1 MKKIL
6 LLFFVL
12 FVVGTASAWT
22 MNWVP
27 PDFHFAVSDSGQPIV
42 VNQDFNLTL
51 SQYFYGNSGLY
62 TWGAYTG
69 GSNWTLNS
77 SCIQNDANVF
87 RAPLPIGH
95 SGSCQVKYYLA
106 TNTYY
111 SVPYRSDRQS
121 WHDVTMTLNC
131 DTVGDYNIFA
141 RYGGCSGVGP
151 TSDWAIFDSQPGFT
165 FKVLY
170 GTNFPPMYDFNRF
183 WSKAGDTNRFYI
195 HATDINEFLDGNYFI
210 KSLEV
215 KTDDASCEIL
225 GGGAMNLAK
234 TQKVGNWN
242 TITYEKT
249 HKKFELSQTTHT
261 YQEGIDDYIGTE
273 DTYIRYKALNGIEQN
288 DSATN
293 YNYYGK
299 VATTDTL
306 LGSERLIQY
315 ALIKFK
321 NLNLPGGATIASA
334 KLDMNTFY
342 ISPYSTNANFSIY
355 QVWKYDWLENRAT
368 WNKWG
373 GYAPDLNW
381 GLKGAGNANDAG
393 VYNTLSNSGDD
404 RKLTAEDT
412 ITITKG
418 SSDLYDKFWSQESRA
433 LNVTNSLQN
442 QYNNNKWGGWLIK
455 PNPGEHV
462 FTHAS
467 EADSP
472 TSRPKLTV
480 QLNLPGYG
488 AINPRDLN
496 NVNLYFDVQ
505 CKTLGFHDFDITITD
520 GDGYSTDFNTTVLDI
535 NAYSSSLQKN
545 QGPIGVNIGGP
556 YYGAYGHYTPLYA
569 ESFGVRNFDKDINY
583 LFDSTIAPRWIACK
597 QETNPLGMCF
607 FPSSEY
613 QDMNCVFEES
623 GGGDLNVFNQGS
635 HHLEYALDTE
645 YIRCSTTGRRNLFY
659 IKNYNLNNDP
669 ETIDAHIGLTQLY
682 VIDFKADLNS
692 PYYVFMNEDSNISA
706 KAIDN
711 DNEANIVKAEWYIYD
726 DSCGPRETSPYP
738 TLKNQK
744 MFFLP
749 PDSNGSDV
757 NTTGTFNCTTSGKK
771 TINFVITADK
781 NYYSYYDYDIEDYTG
796 QVRFFHNYAYIY
808 VLKPDSLRMEMFEV
822 IPQKVRKGNTVKF
835 SAVIMNLDEFDLGAQ
850 VKFKVFDEKGNQID
864 EIIVSGTVKAL
875 KQKEF
880 STIFDTT
887 NALIK
892 EKNSYRVTATGY
904 LVSSRGVMQ
913 DKVPINDIEERYFW
927 VLEADNKLQ
936 NLPETNFIGI
946 IAALISVVFI
956 LSRKRLT

>member
-27 PDFHFAVSDSGQPIV
+27 PDYHFARSDSGQPIV

-51 SQYFYGNSGLY
+51 SQYFYSNSGVY

-170 GTNFPPMYDFNRF
+170 GTNFPPMYDYNLF

-195 HATDINEFLDGNYFI
+195 HATDLNEFLDGNYFI

-215 KTDDASCEIL
+215 KTDDGSCEIL

-249 HKKFELSQTTHT
+249 HKKFELSETTHT
-261 YQEGIDDYIGTE
+261 YQQGIDDYTGTF
-273 DTYIRYKALNGIEQN
+273 DLYIKSGDRADRTYSSYPDLVGADNAQGDGYL
-288 DSATN
+288 
-293 YNYYGK
+293 
-299 VATTDTL
+299 
-306 LGSERLIQY
+306 QY
-315 ALIKFK
+315 ILIKFI
-321 NLNLPGGATIASA
+321 NLGIPVGATIASA
-334 KLDMNTFY
+334 KLDLNTLW
-342 ISPYSTNANFSIY
+342 IPPYTGSTKANFY
-355 QVWKYDWLENRAT
+355 VYPLWKYNWFNDVT
-368 WNKWG
+368 WNRWARSG
-373 GYAPDLNW
+373 TDLNW
-381 GLKGAGNANDAG
+381 GLPGAGNANDSG
-393 VYNTLSNSGDD
+393 VYNTSAGSGDD
-404 RKLTAEDT
+404 RKASIE
-412 ITITKG
+412 
-418 SSDLYDKFWSQESRA
+418 SSVEINAINEFGIYADGRYDKFWSRDANA
-433 LNVTNSLQN
+433 LDVTSSLQN
-442 QYNNNKWGGWLIK
+442 QLDNSKSSGWLIK
-455 PNPGEHV
+455 VGSGQKVYSNSSRAE
-462 FTHAS
+462 
-467 EADSP
+467 SP
-472 TSRPKLTV
+472 TSRPRLTV
-480 QLNLPGYG
+480 ELNSPGYG
-488 AINPRDLN
+488 PIIPGDVN
-496 NVNLYFDVQ
+496 NINLYFDVQ

-607 FPSSEY
+607 WPSSEY

-635 HHLEYALDTE
+635 HHLQYALDTE
-645 YIRCSTTGRRNLFY
+645 YIRCSTTGRRNLLY

-796 QVRFFHNYAYIY
+796 PVRFFRNYAYIY

-946 IAALISVVFI
+946 IAALISVV
-956 LSRKRLT
+956 